1 MLRRSSIIAFEI
13 VAGLIAGAGILLGVA
28 LWRISG
34 DEPLRVSFLTPYL
47 EQALSPEDRRFTVA
61 IDDTVLTWAGWE
73 RTLDLRARGVRTI
86 AEDGSTIASVPQ
98 VSVTLSLRALLRGLV
113 APTSIEVF
121 GPHLFLRRETDGHFT
136 VAGIAPPEGGSPTA
150 AGGDVFGEVMA
161 ELQDEPE
168 PNSLTGYLSRA
179 SVVGGRVTLE
189 DRRLGMTWQA
199 PQANFSVR
207 RGPAGLTGEISLAV
221 DQLGRPAR
229 FAARFDFDRAS
240 NTIGIG
246 GSFAGLDVPALGLVE
261 SSLMA
266 LEGVDLRLQGN
277 FTTRIGLDGRI
288 GTTRFDLTGG
298 PGQIAVADAFDTP
311 VPLQRVS
318 MRGRLDA
325 GGDRLVIDSAVA
337 DLGGPQLAAQ
347 VTVSGL
353 VSGETPKTGAI
364 RMSGHLSAGN
374 ISVASLARYW
384 PKTAAR
390 GARNWVIENI
400 TEGVA
405 DAGEVN
411 FALRIPGGT
420 GDVAIDRLEGGFDAS
435 GATVHYKKPLPPI
448 VDAAGR
454 ASFTDK
460 QLVVD
465 FTRGGSEGLTV
476 QGGQTRITGLDQEDQ
491 IIEVDGIASGPLSN
505 ILALLDHPTLGYA
518 SRLGID
524 PAAAGGTARAE
535 LSFIIPAERD
545 ITFDDVK
552 MTVKGEASDVTLGGA
567 FFGHAVASRALTVD
581 LGNAGMDVAGNIVLA
596 GAELAMTWRENFDDA
611 EYQSRF
617 VLSGRTTA
625 DQRAE
630 LGLDLRPRFD
640 GPVSGQVVLTRFD
653 ATRNVIDADLD
664 LVDLAIEMPELVWRK
679 TAGEPGHAR
688 FAVDMVDGRA
698 VALRDLSATAGT
710 LTAEGRLGFGA
721 DGESLETI
729 EMDSLS
735 FGKSRLNGV
744 SVVFTPTRPE
754 ITVAGGVLDA
764 EPMLEEEEAAADA
777 APTAAEAED
786 TSDALLLRAAL
797 LDRVILAEGRE
808 LANVSAALDHDGS
821 HWQRILVDG
830 QLTNGSAFSMHY
842 EPEPGTDKL
851 KLLAIAD
858 DAGEALRAFDVFDN
872 VEGGRITVT
881 GEALA
886 SDPRRAVRGKA
897 EISQFR
903 VVRAPALARLLTIAT
918 LTGFVDL
925 LTGEGLLFNRFTSD
939 FAKTDGRLDVP
950 LARAYGPS
958 LGLTAT
964 GHIDFDANDVDLEGT
979 IAPAYVL
986 NSILGNIPVIGNLL
1000 QGGKG
1005 EAMFAATY
1013 KARGSLDQPEIS
1025 VNPLSAL
1032 APGFLRG
1039 LFDIFDGEG
1048 VGGTPRALP
1057 EPGND
1062 K

>member
-13 VAGLIAGAGILLGVA
+13 VAGLIAGAVILLGVA

-47 EQALSPEDRRFTVA
+47 EQALSPEDRRFTVD

-73 RTLDLRARGVRTI
+73 RTLDLSARGVRAI
-86 AEDGSTIASVPQ
+86 AEDGSTVASVPQ
-98 VSVTLSLRALLRGLV
+98 ISVTLSLRALLRGLV

-150 AGGDVFGEVMA
+150 EGGGIFGEVMA

-168 PNSLTGYLSRA
+168 PNSLTGYLSRV
-179 SVVGGRVTLE
+179 SIVGGRVTLE

-207 RGPAGLTGEISLAV
+207 RGPTGLTGEISLAV

-246 GSFAGLDVPALGLVE
+246 GSFAGLDVPALGLVD
-261 SSLMA
+261 SSLMT
-266 LEGVDLRLQGN
+266 LQGVDLRLQGN

-364 RMSGHLSAGN
+364 RVSGHLSAGN

-390 GARNWVIENI
+390 GARNWVTENI

-465 FTRGGSEGLTV
+465 FTKGSSEGLTV
-476 QGGQTRITGLDQEDQ
+476 EGGQTRITGLDQEDQ

-505 ILALLDHPTLGYA
+505 ILTLLDHPTLGYA

-524 PAAAGGTARAE
+524 PGAAGGTARAE
-535 LSFIIPAERD
+535 LSFVIPAERD
-545 ITFDDVK
+545 IQFDDVK
-552 MTVKGEASDVTLGGA
+552 MAVRGEASDVTLGGA
-567 FFGHAVASRALTVD
+567 FFGRDVASRALTVD
-581 LGNAGMDVAGNIVLA
+581 LDNAGMDVAGDIVLA
-596 GAELAMTWRENFDDA
+596 GAELGMTWRENFDDA
-611 EYQSRF
+611 EYRSRF
-617 VLSGRTTA
+617 VLNGRVTA
-625 DQRAE
+625 DERAE

-640 GPVSGQVVLTRFD
+640 GPVSGQVVLTSFD
-653 ATRNVIDADLD
+653 AARNTIDADLD
-664 LVDLAIEMPELVWRK
+664 LVDLAVEMPELVWRK
-679 TAGEPGHAR
+679 TPGEPGHAR
-688 FAVDMVDGRA
+688 FTVDMVDGRA
-698 VALRDLSATAGT
+698 VALRDLSATAGS
-710 LTAEGRLGFGA
+710 LTAQGRLGFGP

-729 EMDSLS
+729 EMDSLV

-744 SVVFTPTRPE
+744 SVVLAPTRPE

-764 EPMLEEEEAAADA
+764 EPMLEQQETASTDA
-777 APTAAEAED
+777 PEAEED
-786 TSDALLLRAAL
+786 ADDALLLRAAL

-808 LANVSAALDHDGS
+808 LTNVSVALDHDGS

-842 EPEPGTDKL
+842 ELEPGTDKL

-881 GEALA
+881 GEARA

-958 LGLTAT
+958 LGLTAA
-964 GHIDFDANDVDLEGT
+964 GHIDFDTNDVDLEGT

-1005 EAMFAATY
+1005 EAVFAATY

-1048 VGGTPRALP
+1048 GGGTPRALP

>member
-1 MLRRSSIIAFEI
+1 VLRRSSIIAFEI
-13 VAGLIAGAGILLGVA
+13 VAGLIAGAVILLGVA

-47 EQALSPEDRRFTVA
+47 EQALTPADGRFSVA
-61 IDDTVLTWAGWE
+61 IEDTVLTWAGWE
-73 RTLDLRARGVRTI
+73 RTLDLRARGVQAI
-86 AEDGSTIASVPQ
+86 AEDGSAIASVSQ
-98 VSVTLSLRALLRGLV
+98 VSLTLSLRALLRGMV

-121 GPHLFLRRETDGHFT
+121 GPHLFLRREADGHFT
-136 VAGIAPPEGGSPTA
+136 VAGIAPPEGGGPV
-150 AGGDVFGEVMA
+150 AGGGNVFGEVMA

-168 PNSLTGYLSRA
+168 PNSLTGYLSRV
-179 SVVGGRVTLE
+179 SIVGGRVTLE
-189 DRRLGMTWQA
+189 DRRLGMNWQA
-199 PQANFSVR
+199 PEANFSVR

-240 NTIGIG
+240 ETIGIG
-246 GSFAGLDVPALGLVE
+246 GSFTGLDVPALGLVE
-261 SSLMA
+261 SSFMA
-266 LEGVDLRLQGN
+266 LEGVDMRLQGN
-277 FTTRIGLDGRI
+277 FTTRIGLNGRI
-288 GTTRFDLTGG
+288 ATTRFDLTGG
-298 PGQIAVADAFDTP
+298 PGQIAVADAFDAP
-311 VPLQRVS
+311 VPLRRVS
-318 MRGRLDA
+318 MRGTLEA
-325 GGDRLVIDSAVA
+325 GGDTLVIESAVA

-347 VTVSGL
+347 VTISGL
-353 VSGETPKTGAI
+353 VSGETPKTGGL
-364 RMSGHLSAGN
+364 RVSGHLSAGN
-374 ISVASLARYW
+374 ISVASLGQYW

-390 GARNWVIENI
+390 GAREWVIEHI

-405 DAGEVN
+405 DAGEVD
-411 FALRIPGGT
+411 FALRVLGGDGT
-420 GDVAIDRLEGGFDAS
+420 VAIERLEGSFDAS

-448 VDAAGR
+448 VDAAGH

-465 FTRGGSEGLTV
+465 FTQGRSEGLTV
-476 QGGQTRITGLDQEDQ
+476 HGGQTRITGLDQEDQ
-491 IIEVDGIASGPLSN
+491 IIEVDGTASGPLAN
-505 ILALLDHPTLGYA
+505 ILMLLDHPTLGYA

-524 PAAAGGTARAE
+524 PAAAGGTARAD
-535 LSFIIPAERD
+535 LSFRIPAEKD
-545 ITFDDVK
+545 VTFDDVK
-552 MTVKGEASDVTLGGA
+552 MAVKGEASDVTLGGA
-567 FFGHAVASRALTVD
+567 FFGHDVAGRALTVD
-581 LGNAGMDVAGNIVLA
+581 LDNDGMDVAGDILLA

-611 EYQSRF
+611 AFQSRF
-617 VLSGRTTA
+617 VLDGSTTA
-625 DQRAE
+625 AQRAE

-640 GPVSGQVVLTRFD
+640 GPLSGQVVLTRVD
-653 ATRNVIDADLD
+653 ATHSVVDADLD
-664 LVDLAIEMPELVWRK
+664 LVDLVVDMPELVWRK
-679 TAGEPGHAR
+679 AAGEPGHAR
-688 FAVDMVDGRA
+688 FAVDLVDGRA
-698 VALRDLSATAGT
+698 VALRELSATAGT
-710 LTAEGRLGFGA
+710 LTAEGRLGFA
-721 DGESLETI
+721 PDGESLASI
-729 EMDSLS
+729 EMDSLT

-744 SVVFTPTRPE
+744 SVLFTPSRPE
-754 ITVAGGVLDA
+754 ITIAGGVLDA
-764 EPMLEEEEAAADA
+764 EPMLEQQETASTDTPAAGEGAD
-777 APTAAEAED
+777 
-786 TSDALLLRAAL
+786 DALLLRAAL

-808 LANVSAALDHDGS
+808 VANVSAALDHDGS
-821 HWQRILVDG
+821 HWQRILIDG
-830 QLTNGSAFSMHY
+830 ELTNGSAFSMHY

-872 VEGGRITVT
+872 VEGGRLTVT

-886 SDPRRAVRGKA
+886 ADPRRTVRGKA

-925 LTGEGLLFNRFTSD
+925 LTGDGLLFTRFTSD
-939 FAKTDGRLDVP
+939 FAKADGRLDVP

-964 GHIDFDANDVDLEGT
+964 GHIDFDADVVDLEGT

-1005 EAMFAATY
+1005 EAVFAATY
-1013 KARGSLDQPEIS
+1013 KARGSLEQPEIS

-1039 LFDIFDGEG
+1039 LFDIFDGSG
-1048 VGGTPRALP
+1048 QTGTPRALP
-1057 EPGND
+1057 EPGNN

>member
-13 VAGLIAGAGILLGVA
+13 VAGLIAGAVILLGVA

-73 RTLDLRARGVRTI
+73 RTLDLRARGVRAI

-113 APTSIEVF
+113 APTSIEIY

-136 VAGIAPPEGGSPTA
+136 VAGIAPPEGGSPPAT
-150 AGGDVFGEVMA
+150 GGSVFAEVMA

-179 SVVGGRVTLE
+179 SIVGGRVTLE

-207 RGPAGLTGEISLAV
+207 RGRAGLTGEISLAV

-246 GSFAGLDVPALGLVE
+246 GSFAGLDVPALGLVD
-261 SSLMA
+261 SSLMP
-266 LEGVDLRLQGN
+266 LQGVDLRLQGN

-298 PGQIAVADAFDTP
+298 PGQIAVAGAFDMP

-325 GGDRLVIDSAVA
+325 GGDTLVIDSAVA

-347 VTVSGL
+347 VTVAGL
-353 VSGETPKTGAI
+353 VSGGTPKTGAV
-364 RMSGHLSAGN
+364 RVSGHLSAGN

-411 FALRIPGGT
+411 FALRFPGGA
-420 GDVAIDRLEGGFDAS
+420 GEVAIERLEGGFDAS

-460 QLVVD
+460 EFVVD
-465 FTRGGSEGLTV
+465 FTSGSSEGLTV

-505 ILALLDHPTLGYA
+505 ILTLLDHPTLGYA

-535 LSFIIPAERD
+535 LSFVIPAERD

-567 FFGHAVASRALTVD
+567 FFGRDVAGQTLTVD
-581 LGNAGMDVAGNIVLA
+581 LDNAGMDVAGDIVLA

-617 VLSGRTTA
+617 VLNGRTTA
-625 DQRAE
+625 EQRTE

-664 LVDLAIEMPELVWRK
+664 LAELTIEMPELVWRK
-679 TAGEPGHAR
+679 SAGEPGRAR
-688 FAVDMVDGRA
+688 FSVDMVDGRA
-698 VALRDLSATAGT
+698 VMLRDLSATAGT
-710 LTAEGRLGFGA
+710 LTAAGRLGFAA

-729 EMDSLS
+729 DLDSLT

-744 SVVFTPTRPE
+744 SVVFTPSRPE
-754 ITVAGGVLDA
+754 ITIAGGVLDA
-764 EPMLEEEEAAADA
+764 EPMLEEEDEAVDPAS
-777 APTAAEAED
+777 APAEED
-786 TSDALLLRAAL
+786 TADALLLRAAL
-797 LDRVILAEGRE
+797 LERVILAEGRE
-808 LANVSAALDHDGS
+808 LTNVSVALDHDGS
-821 HWQRILVDG
+821 HWERILVDG

-842 EPEPGTDKL
+842 ELEPGTDKL
-851 KLLAIAD
+851 TLLALAD

-881 GEALA
+881 GEARA

-939 FAKTDGRLDVP
+939 FTKTDGRLDVP

-964 GHIDFDANDVDLEGT
+964 GHIDFDSNNVDLEGT
-979 IAPAYVL
+979 IAPAYVV

-1000 QGGKG
+1000 QGGQG

-1039 LFDIFDGEG
+1039 LFDVFDGKG
-1048 VGGTPRALP
+1048 GGGTPRALP
-1057 EPGND
+1057 EPGKD